1 MNNAEFMRTYSLIVF
16 CALALLPL
24 RAQDISLP
32 NTGLVTTTLHVGK
45 ADIKAEI
52 AATPQEDA
60 RGLMYRHSLGDNAGM
75 LFFLAGPQMAQF
87 WMKNCFIPL
96 SVAFIGKDGTILEI
110 HDMQPPPQG
119 IPDDQEPLTRSDSGE
134 IFYALEANLH
144 WFSLNGVKPGDKVT
158 PSLELLRKLAI
169 QNSESG
175 SLKSQETANA
185 PAH

>member
-1 MNNAEFMRTYSLIVF
+1 MRPYSLFVF

-32 NTGLVTTTLHVGK
+32 NTGLATVTLHVGK

-75 LFFLAGPQMAQF
+75 LFFLTGPETASF

-110 HDMQPPPQG
+110 HDMQPPPPG
-119 IPDDQEPLTRSDSGE
+119 IPDDQEPLTRSDSGQ
-134 IFYALEANLH
+134 IFYALETNLH
-144 WFSLNGVKPGDKVT
+144 WFSLNGVKPGDKIT
-158 PSLELLRKLAI
+158 PSLEKL
-169 QNSESG
+169 
-175 SLKSQETANA
+175 KQEADAKDLSNFVK
-185 PAH
+185 P

>member
-1 MNNAEFMRTYSLIVF
+1 MSNAAFMRPRFLLLF

-24 RAQDISLP
+24 HAQDISVP
-32 NTGLVTTTLHVGK
+32 NTGLDTVTLHVGK
-45 ADIKAEI
+45 SDIKAEV

-75 LFFLAGPQMAQF
+75 LFFLAGPQSANF

-119 IPDDQEPLTRSDSGE
+119 IPDSEEPLTRSDSGE
-134 IFYALEANLH
+134 VFYALEANLH
-144 WFSLNGVKPGDKVT
+144 WFSLNGVKVGDKVT
-158 PSLELLRKLAI
+158 PSLEKLKLDAEAKDL
-169 QNSESG
+169 NNFV
-175 SLKSQETANA
+175 K
-185 PAH
+185 P